1 MSFTNY
7 SALQTTIANYLGRT
21 DLTSQIS
28 TFIQLA
34 ETRLARQ
41 LRTRLMLKSATATMT
56 GGDNRV
62 AVPTDFME
70 LRDLHIQGN
79 PRIPVTYLSPSNFTR
94 NARAEESG
102 RPVFYTVLQTE
113 FEFAPIPDDAYVL
126 EILYYAKPALLSGS
140 NTSNVF
146 LANYPDALLYGSLM
160 EAEPYL
166 INDARVQLWASMYD
180 RAVTNIN
187 DSDENSEY
195 SGVPL
200 TMKLAT
206 Q

>member
-21 DLTSQIS
+21 DLTAQIP

-34 ETRLARQ
+34 ETRLARE
-41 LRTRLMLKSATATMT
+41 LRTRQMLSSTTMSMT
-56 GGDNRV
+56 GGDSTV
-62 AVPTDFME
+62 SIPSDFLE
-70 LRDLHIQGN
+70 LRDLFIQGN
-79 PRIPVTYLSPSNFTR
+79 PRIPVTYLSPSIFTR

-102 RPVFYTVLQTE
+102 KPVFYTVLQSE
-113 FEFAPIPDDAYVL
+113 FEFAPIPDTNYTL
-126 EILYYAKPALLSGS
+126 EMLYYAKPLQLSNA
-140 NTSNVF
+140 NTSNIF
-146 LANYPDALLYGSLM
+146 LTNYPDALLYGSLM

-166 INDARVQLWASMYD
+166 INDARVQLWGSMYD

-187 DSDENSEY
+187 DSDDNSEN

-200 TMKLAT
+200 TMKVAT

>member
-21 DLTSQIS
+21 DLTSQIP

-126 EILYYAKPALLSGS
+126 EILYYAKPQLLSGS
-140 NTSNVF
+140 NASNVF

>member
-21 DLTSQIS
+21 DLTAQIP

-34 ETRLARQ
+34 ETRLAREI
-41 LRTRLMLKSATATMT
+41 RTRLMLKSATANMT
-56 GGDNRV
+56 GGDSRV

-79 PRIPVTYLSPSNFTR
+79 PRIPVSYLSPSAFTR
-94 NARAEESG
+94 NARADESG
-102 RPVFYTVLQTE
+102 KPVFYTVLQTE
-113 FEFAPIPDDAYVL
+113 FDFAPIPDTNYAL
-126 EILYYAKPALLSGS
+126 EILYYAKPTQLSNS

-146 LANYPDALLYGSLM
+146 LANYPDALLYASLM

-166 INDARVQLWASMYD
+166 INDARVQLWGSMYD
-180 RAVTNIN
+180 RAIRNIS

-200 TMKLAT
+200 QMKIAIL
-206 Q
+206 

>member
-21 DLTSQIS
+21 DLTAQIP

-34 ETRLARQ
+34 EFRLARE
-41 LRTRLMLKSATATMT
+41 LRTRLMLKSATASMT
-56 GGDNRV
+56 GGDSRV

-79 PRIPVTYLSPSNFTR
+79 PRIPMSYLSPSNFTR
-94 NARAEESG
+94 NARADESG
-102 RPVFYTVLQTE
+102 KPVFYTVLQTE
-113 FEFAPIPDDAYVL
+113 FDFAPIPDTNYQL
-126 EILYYAKPALLSGS
+126 EMLYYSKPTQLSNS

-146 LANYPDALLYGSLM
+146 LANYPDALLYASLM

-166 INDARVQLWASMYD
+166 INDARVQLWGSMYD
-180 RAVTNIN
+180 RAIRNIN

-200 TMKLAT
+200 EMKIAT
-206 Q
+206 R